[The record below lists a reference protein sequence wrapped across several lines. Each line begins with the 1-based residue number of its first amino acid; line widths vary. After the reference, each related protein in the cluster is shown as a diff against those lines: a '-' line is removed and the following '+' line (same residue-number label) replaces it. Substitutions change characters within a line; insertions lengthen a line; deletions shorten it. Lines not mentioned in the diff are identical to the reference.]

1 MVTNV
6 HVRDLHTSFSLAGTL
21 LDSLS
26 SKDDKLW
33 PYDRWSPMKFD
44 RPLGIGAVGG
54 HGMIRYVVE
63 EYRTGHFVSFR
74 FTEPQGFIGTH
85 AFDLQEF
92 SPGVVRIR
100 HVIRMKLKGAA
111 RIWWPLVIR
120 WLHDALIED
129 AFDKAEA
136 YISSQA
142 IKQGTLSLRV
152 RLLRR
157 LFKRRRTRR

>member
-1 MVTNV
+1 MVANV
-6 HVRDLHTSFSLAGTL
+6 HVRDLYASLSQVGTL

-44 RPLGIGAVGG
+44 RPLGIGAAGG
-54 HGMIRYVVE
+54 HGMVRYIVE
-63 EYRTGHFVSFR
+63 EYRPGHFVSFR
-74 FTEPQGFIGTH
+74 FTAPRGFIGTH
-85 AFDLQEF
+85 AFDLREV

-111 RIWWPLVIR
+111 RISWPLVIR

-129 AFDKAEA
+129 AFDKTEA
-136 YISSQA
+136 YISSQPV
-142 IKQGTLSLRV
+142 KQRTWSLWV
-152 RLLRR
+152 RLLRHI
-157 LFKRRRTRR
+157 FKRRRMRR